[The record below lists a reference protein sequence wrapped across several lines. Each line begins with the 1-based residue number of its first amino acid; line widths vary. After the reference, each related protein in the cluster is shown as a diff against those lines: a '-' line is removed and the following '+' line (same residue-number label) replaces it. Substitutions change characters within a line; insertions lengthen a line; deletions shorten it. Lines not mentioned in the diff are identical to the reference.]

1 MCMHAMNHQG
11 QHRDESL
18 LEIIRRRYAVGE
30 ITRDQ
35 FEQLTRDLGLDG
47 QVREAGGH
55 EAHGHNAV
63 P

>member
-55 EAHGHNAV
+55 EAHRHNAA